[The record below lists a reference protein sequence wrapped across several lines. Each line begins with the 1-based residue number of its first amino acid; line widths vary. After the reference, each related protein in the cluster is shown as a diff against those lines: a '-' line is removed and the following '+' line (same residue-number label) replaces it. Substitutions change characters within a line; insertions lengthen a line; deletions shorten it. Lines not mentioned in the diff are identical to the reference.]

1 MLLSKNKNLFS
12 PGSWPCYYSKAKNA
26 SVWDLEGTEYLD
38 FTTNGVGACSLGHA
52 YDPVDEAVYQTIK
65 NGVMSSLNAPVEV
78 ELAEML
84 LNLNPWASMVR
95 FARTGGEANA
105 IAIRIA
111 RAFTGRDKVIICG
124 YHGWHDWYLAAN
136 LASTQNLDNHLLEGL
151 NPAGVPKGLA
161 GTVIPMNFN
170 DFGELDFIEKSSDI
184 AAIKIEVA
192 RSRKSD
198 PKYLKALREICTR
211 KGIVLIFDECTSGF
225 RESYGGIFN
234 LFGVYP
240 DVTMYGKALGNGYA
254 ITAVVGVREV
264 MQSATE
270 SFISSTFWT
279 EAIGPTAAC
288 ATLREMKRHESW
300 KKLPKIGSSVK
311 SVWLEAS
318 AEFKLPIKVEGID
331 ALPTFTFLVADSLAY
346 KTLFTEKMLE
356 LGFLA
361 STAFYPSIAHTQD
374 LVDLYKQGVFKV
386 FEFLADIFHSS
397 SQPSLFLSGARCSPT
412 FKRLT

>member
-12 PGSWPCYYSKAKNA
+12 PGAWPCYYSRAKKA

-52 YDPVDEAVYQTIK
+52 YDPVDEAVCQAIK
-65 NGVMSSLNAPVEV
+65 SGVMSSLNAPVEV
-78 ELAEML
+78 ELAEIL

-105 IAIRIA
+105 ISIRIA
-111 RAFTGRDKVIICG
+111 RAYTGKDKVVVCG

-136 LASTQNLDNHLLEGL
+136 LASNQNLDSHLLEGL

-170 DFGELDFIEKSSDI
+170 DFGELDFIEKSDDI
-184 AAIKIEVA
+184 AAVKIEVA
-192 RSRKSD
+192 RSKKSD
-198 PKYLKALREICTR
+198 PKFLKMLREICTI

-225 RESYGGIFN
+225 RETYGGIFN
-234 LFGVYP
+234 IFDVYP
-240 DVTMYGKALGNGYA
+240 DVCMYGKALGNGYA
-254 ITAVVGVREV
+254 ITAVVGVKEV
-264 MQSATE
+264 MRSATE

-279 EAIGPTAAC
+279 EAVGPTAAC
-288 ATLREMKRHESW
+288 ATLREMKRLESW
-300 KKLPKIGSSVK
+300 KILPKIGSSVK

-318 AEFKLPIKVEGID
+318 MEFKLPIKVEGID
-331 ALPTFTFLVADSLAY
+331 ALPTFNFLVPDPFAY

-356 LGFLA
+356 MGFLA
-361 STAFYPSIAHTQD
+361 STVFYPSTAHTQD
-374 LVDLYKQGVFKV
+374 LVGLYKRAVFLV
-386 FEFLADIFHSS
+386 FPFLADIFHSS
-397 SQPSLFLSGARCSPT
+397 TDPTLYLSGASCSPT
-412 FKRLT
+412 FKRLA